1 MWDTSSKT
9 KKKNATASQ
18 RGDCNPEGSQRGG
31 VPLPFHAVWTS
42 LPGKESKLKGHA
54 FEEEVVQ
61 LLRAMGHRNVVPNY
75 RLKDSN
81 GNLSEIDVVTGW
93 VFKTYVECKKYDSKS
108 VPLEDVAKF
117 KEVLRMNGI
126 SSRRGLFVTNSKYSP
141 RATEVGIRTIDGM
154 QLDALRSRWA
164 FPAATKLIAISGI

>member
-1 MWDTSSKT
+1 MSRPRTIPYGCCT
-9 KKKNATASQ
+9 
-18 RGDCNPEGSQRGG
+18 
-31 VPLPFHAVWTS
+31 
-42 LPGKESKLKGHA
+42 
-54 FEEEVVQ
+54 
-61 LLRAMGHRNVVPNY
+61 
-75 RLKDSN
+75 
-81 GNLSEIDVVTGW
+81 EIDVVTGW

-154 QLDALRSRWA
+154 QLDALRSRYLGKRTVWGRRLVGGSA
-164 FPAATKLIAISGI
+164 LCAGTYILATGLQQAGLAKSSKDWDKWMSGHNSRAWQQHTTGLVKQTVVQMRICAMHISSHVQGWLTKK

>member
-1 MWDTSSKT
+1 MSRPRTIPYGCCT
-9 KKKNATASQ
+9 
-18 RGDCNPEGSQRGG
+18 
-31 VPLPFHAVWTS
+31 
-42 LPGKESKLKGHA
+42 
-54 FEEEVVQ
+54 
-61 LLRAMGHRNVVPNY
+61 
-75 RLKDSN
+75 
-81 GNLSEIDVVTGW
+81 EIDVVTGW